1 MSELERDYSA
11 HLDAAERTS
20 QAKDRQLVE
29 DLTKLR
35 ADHSLLSQQQKQI
48 IYLIKR
54 AKLSKSGGKS
64 SSENDI
70 RRSYSSSSSSDYHL
84 EKVADAQQLPQQNQQ
99 STTTRRRSPVV
110 KRAISDTGSERFQA
124 TTRHN
129 MEEVFAE
136 LSALHDLTLTLFTD
150 MRAMEHRLAI
160 REKFQ

>member
-54 AKLSKSGGKS
+54 AKLSKSGGGKS

-70 RRSYSSSSSSDYHL
+70 RRSYSSSSDYHP
-84 EKVADAQQLPQQNQQ
+84 EKVADAQQLQQQNQQ